1 MSQPGELRV
10 LGPVEAVGPA
20 GPATLHGTRQRVVLG
35 VLALHAGTV
44 LPIPRLID
52 VLWGEDPPRTA
63 VKTLHSHVARLRQ
76 ALESCGF
83 PAVLVTREPGYLLTV
98 PPVAVDAHRFE
109 QQLRAGAADLAAGAV
124 ERAATT
130 LRAAVT
136 LWRGDAF
143 ADAEPSGWGR
153 REVDRL
159 HELRLGAVEDLW
171 DAELRL
177 GHHEQA
183 VHELPRVLAAAPTRE
198 RLTGLHMLA
207 LYRCGRHTDALDA
220 FQRLRRRLADELGVD
235 PGPELL
241 ARHTAILRRDP
252 GLDLRPVATGPSQ
265 LPAGVGHFTGREAE
279 LAALDAVLDEPERP
293 VVVLSGAAGMGKTAL
308 ALHWAHRVAA
318 RFPDGRL
325 FLDLRGEDPDEPLP
339 GALALTH
346 LLRGLDVPEEN
357 IPGDQAGRSALYRS
371 LLHGRRCLVVVDN
384 VAGIEDVLPLIPGTG
399 SALLVVTSRQHLAA
413 LGTRHAVRP
422 IALDAFGHAESVA
435 LLDRVLGGE
444 RVRRERGPAAR
455 VARLCGGMPLALRI
469 AAARLVG
476 APERPIAE
484 LAAELAGTGRLETL
498 AVEGDS
504 RTVRAVLATAY
515 RPLAVAQARFFRR
528 AALGP
533 GATFSAALG
542 AALCA
547 VAGTDGDH
555 AAAGLAAAHLV
566 AAAGAGRFRFHDLIR
581 EFARQCARA
590 DEPPAARAEVADRL
604 VDWYLVA
611 AAAANRAIDP
621 NRDLVTPVPR
631 FAAPEVPVG
640 ADRHAALTFLTAER
654 DNLLPVVRFARE
666 HGRAEAAWQLT
677 YLLTSFYDTAGH
689 WHTRVELCREGAA
702 AAAGLGDPLAEAE
715 MLRALGVAYFMT
727 RRLPEALET
736 NAAALRTAQAA
747 GDVQGEGH
755 IHNNTANAYAEL
767 RRFDEAVAAHRLAV
781 ARNAAAGNDLG
792 HALSQRN
799 LGHTYVRMGRAAESL
814 EPLTAALS
822 TFRTLG
828 NARLEAATLDTL
840 GEAHLQRGDHR
851 TALAHLGEA
860 LAVSRVLGDRW
871 LEWESLLDTG
881 RVHLSRSDF
890 TAASDHFGQA
900 LDLSRHVGDRHGEA
914 AALEHLGRA
923 RLGTGDLAAAR
934 EHLERALA
942 VRATVPD
949 GYEQAHLHR
958 DLGDL
963 AARLGRPADAGRHW
977 ATAAALYTQAN
988 ATAEAREVAN
998 RRA

>member
-44 LPIPRLID
+44 LPIPRLVD

-76 ALESCGF
+76 ALEGCGF
-83 PAVLVTREPGYLLTV
+83 PGVLVTREPGYLLTV

-109 QQLRAGAADLAAGAV
+109 QQVRAGAADLAAGAA
-124 ERAATT
+124 EKAATT
-130 LRAAVT
+130 LRAAVA

-183 VHELPRVLAAAPTRE
+183 VRELPRLLAAAPSRE
-198 RLTGLHMLA
+198 RLTGLHLLA

-241 ARHTAILRRDP
+241 ALHTAILRRDP
-252 GLDLRPVATGPSQ
+252 GLDPRPATTGPSQ

-279 LAALDAVLDEPERP
+279 LAALDAVLEEPERP

-339 GALALTH
+339 GARALTH
-346 LLRGLDVPEEN
+346 LLRGLDVPDEN
-357 IPGDQAGRSALYRS
+357 IPGDQAGRAALYRS

-384 VAGIEDVLPLIPGTG
+384 VAGLEDVLPLIPGTG
-399 SALLVVTSRQHLAA
+399 PALLVVTSRQHLAA
-413 LGTRHAVRP
+413 LSTRHAVRP

-435 LLDRVLGGE
+435 LLDRVLGAE

-476 APERPIAE
+476 APKRPIAE
-484 LAAELAGTGRLETL
+484 LAAELAGAGRLETL

-515 RPLAVAQARFFRR
+515 RPLAAAQARFFRR

-542 AALCA
+542 AALCE
-547 VAGTDGDH
+547 VPSGDGERV
-555 AAAGLAAAHLV
+555 AAGLAATHLV
-566 AAAGAGRFRFHDLIR
+566 TAAGAGRFRFHDLIR

-590 DEPPAARAEVADRL
+590 DEPPAAHAEIADRL

-621 NRDLVTPVPR
+621 NRDLVTPAPR
-631 FAAPEVPVG
+631 FAAPDVPVG

-689 WHTRVELCREGAA
+689 WHTRVELCREGTAA
-702 AAAGLGDPLAEAE
+702 ATGLGDPLAEAE

-736 NAAALRTAQAA
+736 NAAALRTARAA

-767 RRFDEAVAAHRLAV
+767 RRFDEAIAAHRLAV

-799 LGHTYVRMGRAAESL
+799 LGHTYVRMGRARESL
-814 EPLTAALS
+814 DPLTAALT
-822 TFRTLG
+822 TFRALG

-851 TALAHLGEA
+851 AALASLGEA
-860 LAVSRVLGDRW
+860 LTISRVLGDRW

-881 RVHLSRSDF
+881 RVHLGRGDF
-890 TAASDHFGQA
+890 ATASDHFGQA
-900 LDLSRHVGDRHGEA
+900 LDLSRDVGDRHGEA

-923 RLGTGDLAAAR
+923 RLGAGDLAAAR
-934 EHLERALA
+934 EHLERGLA

-958 DLGDL
+958 DLADL
-963 AARLGRPADAGRHW
+963 EARLGRPADAARHR

>member
-20 GPATLHGTRQRVVLG
+20 GLATLHGTRQRVVLG

-44 LPIPRLID
+44 LPIPRLVD

-76 ALESCGF
+76 ALDVCGF
-83 PAVLVTREPGYLLTV
+83 PAVLVTRGPGYLLTV
-98 PPVAVDAHRFE
+98 PPATVDAHRFE
-109 QQLRAGAADLAAGAV
+109 QQVRAAAADLAAGAV

-143 ADAEPSGWGR
+143 ADAALSGWGL

-159 HELRLGAVEDLW
+159 HELRLSAVEDLW

-177 GHHEQA
+177 GHHEDA
-183 VHELPRVLAAAPTRE
+183 VRELPRLLAAAPTRE

-220 FQRLRRRLADELGVD
+220 FQRLRRRLADEFGVD

-241 ARHTAILRRDP
+241 TLHTAILRRDHELEP
-252 GLDLRPVATGPSQ
+252 RAAAAGPSQ
-265 LPAGVGHFTGREAE
+265 LPAGVGHFTGRDDE
-279 LAALDAVLDEPERP
+279 LASLDAALEDGDRP
-293 VVVLSGAAGMGKTAL
+293 VVVISGAAGMGKTAL

-318 RFPDGRL
+318 RFPDGQL
-325 FLDLRGEDPDEPLP
+325 FLDLRGQDAAEAMP
-339 GALALTH
+339 GSRALAH

-357 IPGDQAGRSALYRS
+357 IPGDPAERAALYRS

-384 VAGIEDVLPLIPGTG
+384 ARGLDDVLPLIPGTG
-399 SALLVVTSRQHLAA
+399 PALLVITSRQTLAA
-413 LGTRHAVRP
+413 LSTRHAVHP
-422 IALDAFGHAESVA
+422 VALDAFAHAESLA
-435 LLDRVLGGE
+435 LLNRVLGAD
-444 RVRRERGPAAR
+444 RVKREPGPAAR

-476 APERPIAE
+476 TPKRPLAE
-484 LAAELAGTGRLETL
+484 LAAELAGAGRLDTL

-515 RPLAVAQARFFRR
+515 LPLGDAQARLFRR
-528 AALGP
+528 VALSP
-533 GATFSAALG
+533 GATFTTALG
-542 AALCA
+542 AALCGMT
-547 VAGTDGDH
+547 AGDGDR
-555 AAAGLAAAHLV
+555 ATAGLATAHLV
-566 AAAGAGRFRFHDLIR
+566 TAAGADRFRFHDLIR
-581 EFARQCARA
+581 EFARQRARA
-590 DEPPAARAEVADRL
+590 DEPASAREETGDRL
-604 VDWYLVA
+604 VDWYLLA
-611 AAAANRAIDP
+611 AAAANRALDP

-631 FAAPEVPVG
+631 HAAPAVPVG
-640 ADRHAALTFLTAER
+640 PDRHAALAFLTAER

-666 HGRAEAAWQLT
+666 HGRPEAAWQLT

-689 WHTRVELCREGAA
+689 WHTRVELCRQGAA
-702 AAAGLGDPLAEAE
+702 AATEIGDPLAEAE

-727 RRLPEALET
+727 RRLQEALDT
-736 NAAALRTAQAA
+736 NAAALRTARAA

-767 RRFDEAVAAHRLAV
+767 RRFEEAIASHRLAV
-781 ARNAAAGNDLG
+781 ARNAEAGNDFG

-799 LGHTYVRMGRAAESL
+799 LGHTYVRMGRARESL
-814 EPLTAALS
+814 DPLTEALA
-822 TFRTLG
+822 TFRDLG

-840 GEAHLQRGDHR
+840 GEAHLQRGDHAA
-851 TALAHLGEA
+851 ALAHLGEA
-860 LAVSRVLGDRW
+860 IAVSRAIGDRW
-871 LEWESLLDTG
+871 LEWESLLDAG
-881 RVHLSRSDF
+881 RAHLGQGDF
-890 TAASDHFGQA
+890 AVALAHFGQA
-900 LDLSRHVGDRHGEA
+900 LDLSRDVGDRHGEA
-914 AALEHLGRA
+914 SALEHLARA
-923 RLGTGDLAAAR
+923 RLGAGDLAAAR
-934 EHLERALA
+934 EHLERGLAL
-942 VRATVPD
+942 RATVPD

-958 DLGDL
+958 DLGEL
-963 AARLGRPADAGRHW
+963 EARLGRPADAARQW